1 VIPKTGKPIA
11 GSRHARRRESVTAQ
25 SGLLL
30 ALIVC
35 VGAPQLSAQVNCS
48 TSKELICE
56 FPVSAAS
63 LASVTVGAGAGNSG
77 VNPGAYAAAT
87 NIAFPINEAF
97 AAQLTQLPVPSASVG
112 VVSLRQPGSEVGV
125 PFDNLGPILTD
136 RPDTVGKGHFFL
148 GGSYQH
154 FRFNAISGTSLGALP
169 VAFSYAQPSP
179 FNSSDQQTVYGG
191 LSNNAS
197 FSLDQYVGLLTFGVS
212 KLTDISIIVPINS
225 VSVSVASSNIQAYV
239 YDSAKNQY
247 SSVPPLVTSL
257 STAGTAQGV
266 GDITINVKQLIAGQE
281 GERLAVSAG
290 GNVRTPTGDA
300 GNYLGSG
307 AVGGQVYGLVE
318 YRYKVAPHLKAG
330 YEWNGVS
337 RGLTYQGYSKV
348 RLPNGLQYDIG
359 SDFRL
364 ARTLT
369 ADVDLLGSQFVNG
382 STVTPAQLRLT
393 PSPSSTTTTTTN
405 IPSFISTVNTP
416 LHTYTTANFSFGA
429 KWSPHPGYLIYFN
442 LLKNVNA
449 VGLRSNV
456 VPLVGIAYHR

>member
-1 VIPKTGKPIA
+1 VIPGTGKTVV
-11 GSRHARRRESVTAQ
+11 GSRHACRRKIVIAQ
-25 SGLLL
+25 SGWLLIL
-30 ALIVC
+30 VAWA
-35 VGAPQLSAQVNCS
+35 GAPRSLAQVSCT

-63 LASVTVGAGAGNSG
+63 LASVTVGAGQGNSG
-77 VNPGAYAAAT
+77 ANPNATAAAT

-112 VVSLRQPGSEVGV
+112 VVSLRKPGSEVGV

-154 FRFNAISGTSLGALP
+154 FRFNSISGTSLSTLP
-169 VAFSYAQPSP
+169 VAFSYVQPSP
-179 FNSSDQQTVYGG
+179 FNPNDQQTVYGG

-197 FSLDQYVGLLTFGVS
+197 FSLDQWVGLLTFGAS
-212 KLTDISIIVPINS
+212 KSTDVSIIVPVNS
-225 VSVSVASSNIQAYV
+225 VSVSVMSSHIQAYV
-239 YDSAKNQY
+239 YDSGKNQY
-247 SSVPPLVTSL
+247 SSVPPLVASL
-257 STAGTAQGV
+257 STSGTAQGV

-281 GERLAVSAG
+281 GERLAVAAEGSL
-290 GNVRTPTGDA
+290 RTPSGDA

-307 AVGGQVYGLVE
+307 ALGGQVYGLME
-318 YRYKVAPHLKAG
+318 YRYKIAPHLKAG
-330 YEWNGVS
+330 YQWNGVS
-337 RGLTYQGYSKV
+337 RDLTYQGYPRV

-369 ADVDLLGSQFVNG
+369 ADVDLLGNQFVNG
-382 STVTPAQLRLT
+382 ATVVASQLLLT
-393 PSPSSTTTTTTN
+393 PSPASTTTTST
-405 IPSFISTVNTP
+405 IPSSLATVNTP

-429 KWSPHPGYLIYFN
+429 KWSPIPHYLIYFN
-442 LLKNVNA
+442 ILKNVNS
-449 VGLRSNV
+449 VGLGSNV

>member
-1 VIPKTGKPIA
+1 MISEPGTRIA
-11 GSRHARRRESVTAQ
+11 RLRHARRRGAFAGQ

-30 ALIVC
+30 ILAVC
-35 VGAPQLSAQVNCS
+35 AGAPLLSAQVNC
-48 TSKELICE
+48 TASKELICE

-63 LASVTVGAGAGNSG
+63 LASVTVGAGQGNSG
-77 VNPGAYAAAT
+77 TNPGATAAAT

-154 FRFNAISGTSLGALP
+154 FRFNSISGTALNALP
-169 VAFSYAQPSP
+169 VGFSYTQPSP
-179 FNSSDQQTVYGG
+179 FNPNDLQTVYGG
-191 LSNNAS
+191 LANNAS
-197 FSLDQYVGLLTFGVS
+197 FSLDQYVGLLTFGATRT
-212 KLTDISIIVPINS
+212 TDISIIVPVDS
-225 VSVSVASSNIQAYV
+225 VSVSVASSKIQAYV

-257 STAGTAQGV
+257 STSGSAQGV
-266 GDITINVKQLIAGQE
+266 GDITFYGKQLIAGQE

-290 GNVRTPTGDA
+290 GNLRAPTGDA

-307 AVGGQVYGLVE
+307 AFGGQVYGLME
-318 YRYKVAPHLKAG
+318 YRYKIAPHLKAG
-330 YEWNGVS
+330 YQWNGVS
-337 RGLTYQGYSKV
+337 RGLTYTGYPKV

-382 STVTPAQLRLT
+382 ATVTPAQLNLT
-393 PSPSSTTTTTTN
+393 PKPSSTTNTTT
-405 IPSFISTVNTP
+405 IPSSIATVNTP
-416 LHTYTTANFSFGA
+416 EHTYTTANFSFGA
-429 KWSPHPGYLIYFN
+429 KWSPHRGYLIYFN
-442 LLKNVNA
+442 ILKNVNS
-449 VGLRSNV
+449 VGLGSNV
-456 VPLVGIAYHR
+456 VPMVGIAYHR